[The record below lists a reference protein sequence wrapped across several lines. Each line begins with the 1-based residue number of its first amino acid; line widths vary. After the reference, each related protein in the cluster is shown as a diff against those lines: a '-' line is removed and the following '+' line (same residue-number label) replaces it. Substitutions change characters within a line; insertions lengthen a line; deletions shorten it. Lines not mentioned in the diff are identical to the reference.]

1 MKKTADNTAN
11 EAGLNKAYFYLTL
24 AAMVVLAIVT
34 ILALVILWTDKQSD
48 NDTQNSIVME
58 QPTQDS
64 VHAVFLT
71 NGQVYFGEIRDTSVN
86 TIVLEN
92 IYYLQ
97 SDKRAQVADLNKQSD
112 VKLIKLGKELHGPED
127 KMLINRDN
135 VLFVERL
142 RDDSKVVKAI
152 DEYAIK

>member
-48 NDTQNSIVME
+48 DETQNSIVME

-71 NGQVYFGEIRDTSVN
+71 NGQVYFGEIKDTSVN

-97 SDKRAQVADLNKQSD
+97 SDKRAQAADLNKQSD

>member
-11 EAGLNKAYFYLTL
+11 EAALNKAYFYLTL
-24 AAMVVLAIVT
+24 AAIVVLAVVT
-34 ILALVILWTDKQSD
+34 ILALVILWTDNKGGQEMN
-48 NDTQNSIVME
+48 NDVIME
-58 QPTQDS
+58 QQMQEGLY
-64 VHAVFLT
+64 AVFLT
-71 NGQVYFGEIRDTSVN
+71 NGQVYFGEIDGTSVN
-86 TIVLEN
+86 TIVLKN

-97 SDKRAQVADLNKQSD
+97 SDRQAQAADLNKQSD

-127 KMLINRDN
+127 QMLINREN

-152 DEYAIK
+152 GEYNIE